1 MYQSPDNILTRID
14 DKGLIVK
21 NTLKVRKEDIN
32 AENRRVRNVTDPK
45 NGADAVNLS
54 SLLVYANEIMQL
66 CERLDNLENVIINIL
81 EKDPDEAFKKR
92 MKGRLK
98 RNK

>member
-1 MYQSPDNILTRID
+1 MFSIRTFEIIE
-14 DKGLIVK
+14 GIV
-21 NTLKVRKEDIN
+21 TKEDID
-32 AENRRVRNVTDPK
+32 AESRRIRNVANPK

-54 SLLVYANEIMQL
+54 LLLVYENEIIHL
-66 CERLDNLENVIINIL
+66 SDRLDNIENFIINVL
-81 EKDPDEAFKKR
+81 EKDSDEAFKKR